1 MTFTEMMDG
10 ITVEIHLQGMELN
23 DYLRKKI
30 LASVKGLKTIAD
42 DIIKINLRLTQ
53 SEGDVK
59 SPRTVT
65 ADVEVPDLIF
75 TASDSGTHW
84 KMLIPHV
91 EKRIAR
97 RLHKRNELLRKQA
110 VINPMI
116 ASSIFQ

>member
-1 MTFTEMMDG
+1 MTLTEIMDG
-10 ITVEIHLQGMELN
+10 IAVEIHLEGTALN

-30 LASVKGLKTIAD
+30 LASVKGLKTITD
-42 DIIKINLRLTQ
+42 DIIKINLHLTQ
-53 SEGDVK
+53 SAGDLK

-65 ADVEVPDLIF
+65 AVVDVPDLTF

-97 RLHKRNELLRKQA
+97 RLQKRNELLRKQA